1 MIGIFDSGIGGLTV
15 ARQIIKKLPE
25 YQIIYF
31 GDTARTPYGNK
42 SKETI
47 IKYAIQDTKFL
58 LRNGAKI
65 IVIACHTASAV
76 ASKELREKFPG
87 TPIFD
92 VVKAGLIK
100 AERITKNKKV
110 GIIGTRATIASQVHE
125 NYLKKLNK
133 DIKVYT
139 EACPLIVPLVEEDW
153 INRSET
159 KKIVKFYLKPFR
171 KEKIDTLV
179 LACTH
184 YPLAKEAIKKA
195 IKRKINI
202 IDPGEEV
209 AKEVDLFLKNH
220 PVIEKRL
227 VKSKKHKFFVSDIPF
242 KFQEFSEKILD
253 QKIKV
258 KQVSLD

>member
-15 ARQIIKKLPE
+15 ARQIMKKLPN

-47 IKYAIQDTKFL
+47 IRYSIEDTKFL
-58 LRNGAKI
+58 LKNGAKI

-76 ASKELREKFPG
+76 AASALRKKFPDV
-87 TPIFD
+87 PIFD
-92 VVKAGLIK
+92 VIKAGLIK
-100 AERITKNKKV
+100 AERISHGRI
-110 GIIGTRATIASQVHE
+110 GIIGTRATIISKVHE
-125 NYLKKLNK
+125 NFLKKINK
-133 DIKVYT
+133 DLKVNT
-139 EACPLIVPLVEEDW
+139 AACPLLVPLVEEDW
-153 INRSET
+153 INRPET
-159 KKIVKFYLKPFR
+159 KKIIKCYLKPL
-171 KEKIDTLV
+171 KKAKIDTLI

-220 PVIEKRL
+220 PIIEKRIT
-227 VKSKKHKFFVSDIPF
+227 KNKKHKFFVSDIPF
-242 KFQEFSEKILD
+242 KFEEFSQKFLGEKI
-253 QKIKV
+253 KA
-258 KQVSLD
+258 KQAGTN